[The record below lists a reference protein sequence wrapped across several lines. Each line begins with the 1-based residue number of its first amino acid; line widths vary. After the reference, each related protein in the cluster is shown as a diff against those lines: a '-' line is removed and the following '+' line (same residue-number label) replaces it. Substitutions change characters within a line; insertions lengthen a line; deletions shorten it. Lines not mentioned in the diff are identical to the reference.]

1 MLGAQPELIKQLIE
15 KTLGHTKASIKNKAG
30 DCWLKMFEV
39 SESFDEGTAGEHML
53 EMLKHKNLKVFQT
66 AMTTLTLWLAAFGP
80 KKVPLKLFL
89 KTMEEFA
96 ASTVP
101 SVKTEALNFF
111 KECYRWLGDGPAI
124 EALIKN
130 LK

>member
-1 MLGAQPELIKQLIE
+1 MLGSQPELIKQLIE
-15 KTLGHTKASIKNKAG
+15 KTLGHAKASIKNKAG

-39 SESFDEGTAGEHML
+39 SESFDEATAGEHVL
-53 EMLKHKNLKVFQT
+53 EMLKNKSLKVSQT
-66 AMTTLTLWLAAFGP
+66 AMTTLNFWLAAYGP
-80 KKVPLKLFL
+80 KKVPLKIF
-89 KTMEEFA
+89 KKPMEDFA

-111 KECYRWLGDGPAI
+111 KECYRWLGDGPSI
-124 EALIKN
+124 DSYIMN